1 MAQTDFF
8 TQTLFSV
15 MTNLKK
21 EQPKQLNPLLPGYAF
36 DVFLVSGL
44 TPIEKGGALDFMIDR
59 PNGMKGY
66 IINLTVQGEGRVFY
80 GPHAFTVKPGDLL
93 LFPPEAVH
101 YYGRAESSDSWYHR
115 WVYFRPR
122 AYWADWLKWPDAV
135 QKVGRLCLSDP
146 ACFEEFDQLFQTI
159 ELTHKQVRPMS
170 EQLAMNQLEQLLIRC
185 FELSSLAERVP
196 MDHRVLEACQIMS
209 SALGEE
215 ISIEGLAERVFLSPS
230 RLAHLFREQMGV
242 SIVRWREDQR
252 IIRAKQLLHTTLL
265 PIAVI
270 AQQIGYDDQLYFSR
284 VFKKRVGVS
293 PSEYRKSSS
302 LL

>member
-1 MAQTDFF
+1 
-8 TQTLFSV
+8 

-44 TPIEKGGALDFMIDR
+44 TPIEKGGVLDFMIDR
-59 PNGMKGY
+59 PSGMKGY

-93 LFPPEAVH
+93 LFPPDAVH

-122 AYWADWLKWPDAV
+122 AYWADWLRWPDEV
-135 QKVGRLCLSDP
+135 QQVGRLSLGDP

-170 EQLAMNQLEQLLIRC
+170 EQLAMNHRITSYNVCYTKLLRIDRAW
-185 FELSSLAERVP
+185 EHGWVKPLPAAVKSGKQVAVVGSGPA
-196 MDHRVLEACQIMS
+196 
-209 SALGEE
+209 
-215 ISIEGLAERVFLSPS
+215 GLA
-230 RLAHLFREQMGV
+230 A
-242 SIVRWREDQR
+242 
-252 IIRAKQLLHTTLL
+252 
-265 PIAVI
+265 
-270 AQQIGYDDQLYFSR
+270 AQQLARAGHAVT
-284 VFKKRVGVS
+284 VFEKNGRVGG
-293 PSEYRKSSS
+293 
-302 LL
+302 LLRYGIPDFKLDKRNNFV